1 MKLKIKN
8 LIFTFLFISSICI
21 GQKKNT
27 IFYLEDNDKLNI
39 VLNGKVEKIY
49 IKNENVQYKSS
60 DSIIYKF
67 KKNGLP
73 EKITYYGLGFNAVF
87 EKLVNEEVQYEFKEN
102 KLLSKLNKLS
112 FGNDGDIYEYDEN
125 LNLISEKNYMS
136 NILVKET
143 LLKYDNKN
151 RKVEQS
157 EYLYG
162 GFSTYN
168 PSTQEEK
175 SKYLQE
181 VEKYEYNSQDK
192 VNVKTTFRFRENK
205 TVQLTSYKYD
215 ENGNLIEEG
224 NCISY
229 GEPNC
234 EIKPVFGF
242 VYNSK
247 NLITKK
253 FQFAKFSPHNTDSYY
268 YYDEKGNEIEV
279 KGFYIYSEKE
289 PILGYDYKYEYDIY
303 GNKTKEEE
311 IAGNYRSI
319 GFDKYKTQI
328 SKYDKFQN
336 IISEEYITSEGS
348 FIKIIN
354 KKYVYDKNGN
364 WTKMETFEGKNKD
377 ELKLTEISNREIS
390 YYK

>member
-1 MKLKIKN
+1 MKLRIIN
-8 LIFTFLFISSICI
+8 LIFTFLFISSICF

-49 IKNENVQYKSS
+49 IKNENVQYKSY

-102 KLLSKLNKLS
+102 KLLSKLNKLN

-125 LNLISEKNYMS
+125 LNLISEMNYMS

-151 RKVEQS
+151 RKVEKS

-168 PSTQEEK
+168 PSTQEGK

-192 VNVKTTFRFRENK
+192 VSVKTTFRFRENK

-242 VYNSK
+242 LYNSK
-247 NLITKK
+247 NLIIKK
-253 FQFAKFSPHNTDSYY
+253 FQFAKFSPHNTEEYY
-268 YYDEKGNEIEV
+268 LYDEKGNKTEV
-279 KGFYIYSEKE
+279 KGLYIYPDKE
-289 PILGYDYKYEYDIY
+289 PIVGFQDKYEYDEF
-303 GNKTKEEE
+303 GNKIKDEE
-311 IAGNYRSI
+311 IVGKYRML
-319 GFDKYKTQI
+319 GFEKYKTQI